1 MTTNTI
7 TPLPL
12 AAGVWAVDPAHS
24 TVGFAVRH
32 LGVAKVRGRFTG
44 FEATVTIGETL
55 ADTSVTATIDLATVD
70 TGNADRDAHV
80 QADDIVDVAN
90 RPTIEFRSTAISGSG
105 DDWTLEGE
113 ATIGGI
119 TKPLTLAVEL
129 GGIEAFP
136 GGGPRHAGFEATG
149 ELRRSDYGI
158 APAMPAAMLGDVIKL
173 QLDLELLEP
182 DQA

>member
-1 MTTNTI
+1 MTTNT
-7 TPLPL
+7 TTLPL
-12 AAGVWAVDPAHS
+12 IPGVWAVDGAHS

-44 FEATVTIGETL
+44 FDATVTVGETL
-55 ADTSVTATIDLATVD
+55 ADTSVVASIDLATVD

-80 QADDIVDVAN
+80 QADDIVDVAK
-90 RPTIEFRSTAISGSG
+90 RPSIDFRSTAISGSG

-119 TKPLTLAVEL
+119 TKPLTLNVEL
-129 GGIEAFP
+129 GGIGDFP

-158 APAMPAAMLGDVIKL
+158 APGMPSAMLGDVIKI

-182 DQA
+182 SR